1 MKLNGL
7 ILLAW
12 LGLALAGCTPFT
24 EAAQPNQSD
33 FVLLNRGQTVGQTF
47 VAHYDGLSGIGLIIE
62 PVTAGNGT
70 LQLELRESPN
80 DPRNLRTAEIPLSSI
95 NASGTTVF
103 YFAPVV
109 DSNQG
114 DYYFSLRL
122 EGSGSVK
129 VGVSN
134 TDAYLD
140 GAFYQDEQPQD
151 AQTTFQLIYGRRF
164 LSTGLIQEG
173 LRWCLWTI
181 VGLFLFVI
189 PGWAVLDL
197 LQPNWQALNFWEKF
211 SLSSGISLVLYPL
224 LILWTSLIGLQLG
237 VVYAWLPGASGLFYL
252 LIRYHQQLVKLK
264 FRLQRPAQLNWPAL
278 ALGIVVVMIV
288 AVRYW
293 VIRDLDLPLLGDGY
307 QHTLI
312 AQLIAD
318 NGGLFKTWLPYAD
331 LYSFTYHFGFH
342 SLAAV
347 YHWITNTSLPQAILW
362 IGQMLNVLAVI
373 AVYPL
378 TNRITR
384 NPWAGVVA
392 VLSAGLLFSMPM
404 FYTNWGRYT
413 QLAGLVILSAWTLLT
428 WEALDDKKTNW
439 RLIILCW
446 IALGGLAL
454 THYRV
459 LIFAVLFFVAYY
471 LLNLRSG
478 RLIQQVI
485 RGVIICTGALLLA
498 LPWYLNTISGTLI
511 TGFSNQLTTPASQLS
526 SATLERYAIGNILA
540 YLPAWVWISLPLIIV
555 WGLWKRQ
562 KGIALISLWWFLIL
576 VAANPQ
582 WLNLPGA
589 GIITSFAVMISAFFP
604 ASILI
609 GAAAGRL
616 IDSLQRLDW
625 RIVRNERRAA
635 QIKNTIIPVI
645 MLFLILA
652 GGLYGARAR
661 LHDIVIAQYALAL
674 PPDRRAAEW
683 IKENLPTD
691 ARLLVNSFFAY
702 DGEAIVGS
710 DGGWW
715 LPLLSGRQT
724 SLPPLP
730 YMNEQGPRPDYREWI
745 NTLVADIQEKG
756 ISHPDV
762 LKELEQRGIDYVYI
776 GQQQGAV
783 NSPEPMIKLSL
794 LLESQEFQPVYHQ
807 DRVWVFKRVNSS
819 N

>member
-181 VGLFLFVI
+181 VGIFLFVI

-197 LQPNWQALNFWEKF
+197 LHPNWQALNFWEKF
-211 SLSSGISLVLYPL
+211 GLGSGISLVLYPL
-224 LILWTSLIGLQLG
+224 LILWTSLVGLRLG
-237 VVYAWLPGASGLFYL
+237 ALYAWLPGGSGIVYL
-252 LIRYHQQLVKLK
+252 LIRHRHQLLK
-264 FRLQRPAQLNWPAL
+264 PKIRSDWQTQVNWSAL
-278 ALGIVVVMIV
+278 ALAIIVILVLG
-288 AVRYW
+288 VRYW
-293 VIRDLDLPLLGDGY
+293 VIRSVDIPLWGDSY

-318 NGGLFKTWLPYAD
+318 NGGLFSSWSPYAD
-331 LYSFTYHFGFH
+331 LLSFTYHFGFH
-342 SLAAV
+342 SLATA
-347 YHWITNTSLPQAILW
+347 YHWLTNSTLPQAILW
-362 IGQMLNVLAVI
+362 VGQMLNALAVI
-373 AVYPL
+373 SLYPL
-378 TNRITR
+378 TIRITK
-384 NPWAGVVA
+384 NPWSGVFA
-392 VLSAGLLFSMPM
+392 VLIAGLIFSMPM
-404 FYTNWGRYT
+404 VYTNWGRYT
-413 QLAGLVILSAWTLLT
+413 QLTG
-428 WEALDDKKTNW
+428 
-439 RLIILCW
+439 LIILSTW
-446 IALGGLAL
+446 VVLAWKALDSPKINWQVIVLTWVTLGGLAL

-459 LIFAVLFFVAYY
+459 SIFAIIFFVAY
-471 LLNLRSG
+471 LLFNLRSG
-478 RLIQQVI
+478 RLIQQVM
-485 RGVIICTGALLLA
+485 RVGLICAVALLLA
-498 LPWYLNTISGTLI
+498 LPWYINTFAGKLV
-511 TGFSNQLTTPASQLS
+511 TGFSDHLTTPASQLS
-526 SATLERYAIGNILA
+526 SATLESYAIGNIFG
-540 YLPAWVWISLPLIIV
+540 YLPAWAWISLPLIIG

-562 KGIALISLWWFLIL
+562 KGIALISLWWYLIL
-576 VAANPQ
+576 LAANPQ

-589 GIITSFAVMISAFFP
+589 GIITSFAVMIAAYLQ

-609 GAAAGRL
+609 GAAVGWL
-616 IDSLQRLDW
+616 IDELQGIKLD
-625 RIVRNERRAA
+625 RFYGPHQAKY
-635 QIKNTIIPVI
+635 IKSTLIPVI
-645 MLFLILA
+645 VIILIII
-652 GGLYGARAR
+652 GGSLGVWQRIK
-661 LHDIVIAQYALAL
+661 DIRVAQHALAVR
-674 PPDRRAAEW
+674 PDLRAAEW
-683 IKENLPTD
+683 IKENLPPD
-691 ARLLVNSFFAY
+691 ANILVNSFFAY
-702 DGEAIVGS
+702 DGTAIVGS

-730 YMNEQGPRPDYREWI
+730 YLTEQGTRPDYREWV
-745 NTLVADIQEKG
+745 NALTTSIQEKG
-756 ISHPDV
+756 IDNPEV
-762 LKELEQRGIDYVYI
+762 LRELEQRGIEYLYI
-776 GQQQGAV
+776 GQQQGGV
-783 NSPEPMIKLSL
+783 NSPEPMIKLPL
-794 LLESQEFQPVYHQ
+794 LLKSSAFQPVYHQ
-807 DRVWVFKRVNSS
+807 DRVWIFKRENSS
-819 N
+819 K